1 MLAPCLATISHDSQ
15 IKNVKRNVMQSLWML
30 VASLL
35 FAVMGVCVKLAAGTF
50 SPAELVFYRGFVA
63 LLLLGGYVY
72 AHHLP
77 LSTPHWQAHLRR
89 GLSGFIS
96 LVLYFYAISV
106 LPLATAVTLNYT
118 SPLFLALILVM
129 WSGERVRWQLFFA
142 LTLGLAGVV
151 LLLRPSFAAAQWLGG
166 VAGLASGVSA
176 SLAYYNVRQLGRL
189 GEPEWRT
196 VFYFSLM
203 SAVGGLP
210 WAASTPIHAVDGYG
224 GALLLGVGVFG
235 ALAQLAMTR
244 AYNRGKTLVSAT
256 LAYSTPIFS
265 SLFGALIWHEIPLWT
280 SWLAILLIIISG
292 VLASKQSRTVV
303 EQE

>member
-1 MLAPCLATISHDSQ
+1 
-15 IKNVKRNVMQSLWML
+15 ML

-35 FAVMGVCVKLAAGTF
+35 FACMGVCVKLAADTF
-50 SPAELVFYRGFVA
+50 SAAELVFYRGFVA

-72 AHHLP
+72 ATRLP
-77 LSTPHWQAHLRR
+77 LRTPHWRAHLQR
-89 GLSGFIS
+89 GLAGFVS
-96 LVLYFYAISV
+96 LVLYFYAIST

-129 WSGERVRWQLFFA
+129 WAGERVRWPLFAA
-142 LTLGLAGVV
+142 LGLGLAGVV

-166 VAGLASGVSA
+166 LAGLASGVTA

-189 GEPEWRT
+189 GEPEWRV

-203 SAVGGLP
+203 SALGGLP
-210 WAASTPIHAVDGYG
+210 WVVASTPIHAVDGR
-224 GALLLGVGVFG
+224 GAVLLLGVGVFG

-265 SLFGALIWHEIPLWT
+265 SLFGALIWNEIPLWT
-280 SWLAILLIIISG
+280 SGLAVLLIIASG
-292 VLASKQSRTVV
+292 VLASRQSRAVV

>member
-1 MLAPCLATISHDSQ
+1 
-15 IKNVKRNVMQSLWML
+15 ML

-35 FAVMGVCVKLAAGTF
+35 FASMGVCVKLAAGMF

-63 LLLLGGYVY
+63 LLLMGGYVY
-72 AHHLP
+72 GRKLR
-77 LSTPHWQAHLRR
+77 LGTPHWRAHLQR
-89 GLSGFIS
+89 GLAGFIS

-118 SPLFLALILVM
+118 SPLFLAVILVM
-129 WSGERVRWQLFFA
+129 WAGERVRWSLFVA
-142 LTLGLAGVV
+142 LALGLAGVV
-151 LLLRPSFAAAQWLGG
+151 LLLRPSFVAAQWLGG
-166 VAGLASGVSA
+166 SVGLASGVAA

-196 VFYFSLM
+196 VFYFSLIC
-203 SAVGGLP
+203 AVGGLP
-210 WAASTPIHAVDGYG
+210 WAMATPSHAIDGYG
-224 GALLLGVGVFG
+224 GLLLLGVGVFG

-256 LAYSTPIFS
+256 LAYSTPIFAS
-265 SLFGALIWHEIPLWT
+265 FFGALIWNEIPLWT
-280 SWLAILLIIISG
+280 SGLAILLIIASG
-292 VLASKQSRTVV
+292 VLASRQSRAPV